1 MLRPLSQCTRA
12 ILAARIPLVLP
23 PITPFRPLRFFRSL
37 SSPLLGAATATAP
50 TAAEE
55 ELLAG
60 GGGGVRGGGCAQLP
74 TSHWVAHPPLTHRRA
89 RCTQKRRRT
98 CAVRSAW
105 TRFVARPAGGQAG
118 HAVGLV
124 LSPLSHCS
132 SSRPVLAA
140 GALDPARGAGDPQAR
155 WQGVVVSGV
164 GGSGTL
170 AAPFSCT
177 LPSRPVL
184 PSPHLTSSP
193 QYDRHCA
200 LFPNSRTLSHT
211 HGVRIHH
218 DGNASHTRGRC
229 CRGCT
234 VVLTHALPP
243 VLPACIPPP
252 PRPRPPPP
260 SPARARCATL
270 PSHAHTRVGAVRGI
284 AIRSCQQW

>member
-1 MLRPLSQCTRA
+1 M
-12 ILAARIPLVLP
+12 
-23 PITPFRPLRFFRSL
+23 
-37 SSPLLGAATATAP
+37 
-50 TAAEE
+50 
-55 ELLAG
+55 
-60 GGGGVRGGGCAQLP
+60 RGGGCAQLP

-243 VLPACIPPP
+243 GVVDVDWPPAAAGQQLVCAVLLLLSARRFFPSRGRRCRRCCESAMPGPHTPRPTHALLHTARTPRARTAHCHHLPPP
-252 PRPRPPPP
+252 LAVHLRH
-260 SPARARCATL
+260 SCSATL
-270 PSHAHTRVGAVRGI
+270 FA
-284 AIRSCQQW
+284 